1 MDVGTNKTAIE
12 VIKEGG
18 SEELILEI
26 FILVLMVNGTESHR
40 NNLMS

>member
-18 SEELILEI
+18 SEELILKI
-26 FILVLMVNGTESHR
+26 FILVLMVNGTEKHGK
-40 NNLMS
+40 NLMS